1 MNEQIDVPLHMH
13 KIITKLAEVK
23 ELSVFLVM
31 QEATTIRDYKLA
43 LAVASEKHK
52 SSGLPA
58 TLVKTQAEKDAADN
72 EFDMNMAKG
81 ALKAHWI
88 YIGILQSQL
97 NGYQSINRTN
107 ASI

>member
-1 MNEQIDVPLHMH
+1 M
-13 KIITKLAEVK
+13 K
-23 ELSVFLVM
+23 ELSIPLVTA
-31 QEATTIRDYKLA
+31 EATTTRDYKMA
-43 LAVASEKHK
+43 LAIAQEKHRA
-52 SSGLPA
+52 SGLPA
-58 TLVKTQAEKDAADN
+58 TLVKTQAEKDASDQ

-81 ALKAHWI
+81 ALKAHWV